1 MKKVLSV
8 VLALALVL
16 VMGVVSAS
24 AADLK
29 LGSNFKGLD
38 SFKSLTKTSSVK
50 DVTGTKKSAAE
61 STTCVTSEVV
71 TEKIEAADD
80 ENGEDANAAD
90 TTAANKKTKI
100 ANTGDAGIAAVAAVA
115 AASAAAFVVAKRK

>member
-90 TTAANKKTKI
+90 KTAKI

>member
-71 TEKIEAADD
+71 TEKIELL
-80 ENGEDANAAD
+80 
-90 TTAANKKTKI
+90 TMRTVRTP
-100 ANTGDAGIAAVAAVA
+100 TLQTRPLPTRRLRSPTPVTP
-115 AASAAAFVVAKRK
+115 ASLL